1 MLQEPDMKNFA
12 HYLAE
17 SERTYNYRIKM
28 LGKPPGDLV
37 SQLKKKLDQF
47 DPVKMSDPRTTPIQI
62 IPTDFPNNKNDSV
75 TMFDV
80 SFKYPAIEPQIKQL
94 AQLLGFDPNHIIMQT
109 QDYVDGLVD
118 EANKVEVENKDLLT
132 DTDYPAADAEQKALK
147 KDYATGPYD
156 HAVLKNAYRTDFTVA
171 GGKTPAAKTTN
182 DIPTGNKSPMSKINR
197 PPKPAT
203 GANPRG

>member
-28 LGKPPGDLV
+28 LGKPSGDLI

-47 DPVKMSDPRTTPIQI
+47 DPVKIGEPKTTPIQI

-80 SFKYPAIEPQIKQL
+80 SFRYPAIEPQIKQL
-94 AQLLGFDPNHIIMQT
+94 AQLMGFDPNHIVMQT
-109 QDYVDGLVD
+109 QNYVDGLVD

-132 DTDYPAADAEQKALK
+132 DTDYPAPDAEQRALK

-156 HAVLKNAYRTDFTVA
+156 HAVLKNAYRSDFTVA
-171 GGKTPAAKTTN
+171 GGKTPPAKTTN
-182 DIPTGNKSPMSKINR
+182 EIPQGTTSPMTNIKR
-197 PPKPAT
+197 QPKPAT
-203 GANPRG
+203 GAHPRG

>member
-1 MLQEPDMKNFA
+1 
-12 HYLAE
+12 
-17 SERTYNYRIKM
+17 
-28 LGKPPGDLV
+28 
-37 SQLKKKLDQF
+37 
-47 DPVKMSDPRTTPIQI
+47 
-62 IPTDFPNNKNDSV
+62 
-75 TMFDV
+75 MFDV
-80 SFKYPAIEPQIKQL
+80 NFRYPAIEPQIKQL
-94 AQLLGFDPNHIIMQT
+94 AQLLGFDPNHIVMQT

-132 DTDYPAADAEQKALK
+132 DTDYPAPDTKQRALK

-156 HAVLKNAYRTDFTVA
+156 HAVLKNAYRSDFTVA